1 MEFIRKKKEY
11 DKGTLSAKDLQKDP
25 FKQFE
30 GWLLEAEKEGVLEP
44 YAMQIA
50 TASANGIPS
59 IRTVLLRAFDG
70 MGLIFFTSYESR
82 KARELSEQ
90 PYASALFLWKDLE
103 RQIIVEGICEKISPE
118 LSDAYF
124 NQRKR
129 ESQITAWTSHQDRP
143 IPSRDFLEEQYQITE
158 SHYRGKTI
166 PRPLYWGGYRLI
178 PQRFEFWQGRKFRLH
193 DRFEYVREGDNWLT
207 RRLSP

>member
-11 DKGTLSAKDLQKDP
+11 DKGTLSSKDLLKDP
-25 FKQFE
+25 FKQF
-30 GWLLEAEKEGVLEP
+30 GAWLHDAEKEGLLEP
-44 YAMQIA
+44 YAMQLA
-50 TASANGIPS
+50 TCSAQGIPS
-59 IRTVLLRAFDG
+59 LRTVLLRAFDDS
-70 MGLIFFTSYESR
+70 GLIFFTNYESR
-82 KARELSEQ
+82 KARELTEM
-90 PYASALFLWKDLE
+90 PFAASLFLWKDLE
-103 RQIIVEGICEKISPE
+103 RQVIIEGRCEKISPE

-124 NQRKR
+124 NQRRR

-166 PRPLYWGGYRLI
+166 PRPIYWGGYRLI

-193 DRFEYVREGDNWLT
+193 DRFEYTLEDHNWLT